1 MVHESLWLVFP
12 IALSWLIQKLFHNV
26 FHPALSK
33 PDVTSE
39 GKNEINP
46 YFNAGYAA
54 SPYKKQKDGFLKTLF
69 TIIFPLYAFIV
80 LPTFWIDNP
89 VDDVLDGEVK
99 FSALWKLSALILCA
113 MYITELVW
121 NELDDNFLGCHHIAA
136 ILAVFVIVTDNG
148 LLPTG
153 LVFIRASTI
162 PFQDW
167 VGNLTGILYRFNWVE
182 NHTFWLKFRVYH
194 YIVAN
199 AIVWVIE
206 WLYLIYFTEENNVV
220 MYICILCWELTELWR
235 IYLMRDFVKNLP
247 QIIKKKIERETNY
260 MAELDGVKEDQCGG
274 ESLAL
279 DTVSDVQVEVAV
291 LD

>member
-33 PDVTSE
+33 RDVTSE
-39 GKNEINP
+39 GKNELNP
-46 YFNAGYAA
+46 YFNVAYAA
-54 SPYKKQKDGFLKTLF
+54 SPYKKQKDGFLKTLYS
-69 TIIFPLYAFIV
+69 IMFPLYAIIV

-89 VDDVLDGEVK
+89 IDHVLDGEIK
-99 FSALWKLSALILCA
+99 FSASWKLSASILCA
-113 MYITELVW
+113 MYISELVW
-121 NELDDNFLGCHHIAA
+121 NELDDTFLACHHIAA
-136 ILAVFVIVTDNG
+136 ILSVFVIVTDSG

-167 VGNLTGILYRFNWVE
+167 FPSFTAALYRFNWVE
-182 NHTFWLKFRVYH
+182 NHTFWQKFRAYH
-194 YIVAN
+194 YVVAN
-199 AIVWVIE
+199 LCVFAIE
-206 WLYLIYFTEENNVV
+206 WLYLIYFSEENNAVV
-220 MYICILCWELTELWR
+220 YMCILSWELTELWGM
-235 IYLMRDFVKNLP
+235 YLMRDFVKNLP
-247 QIIKKKIERETNY
+247 QIIKKKIERETKY
-260 MAELDGVKEDQCGG
+260 MTELDGVKEDPCGG
-274 ESLAL
+274 ESP